1 MLKQK
6 SYNQQFSHIY
16 VSRLLYL
23 RDAVSRCIQE
33 TGGDDA
39 PAVLPKIIDL
49 KDGHECIIIGTL
61 LKVLGRK
68 PDIFKALSSEEG
80 LATIEASGACLATDD
95 DELVLEDESG
105 RVQLLGESVDVGR
118 LVTGVVL
125 GVRGR
130 MLDSKN
136 GFQVDHVYYPEFPP
150 QLALPERTESEYVAL
165 VSGLSLGR
173 NTDSKPLRNHVLMDY
188 LAGRIGND
196 DEKQFVAQ
204 IVRTVFVGNSI
215 DSSVSSAAHDRATK
229 PTSEELISDAA
240 PMKNLDELVSSL
252 ACCMPVDIMPGDSD
266 PSNYTMPQQSFHRC
280 LFPQSA
286 RFTSFRAVTNPYEAQ
301 VGGVQFY
308 GHAGQPVRSMLQCML
323 PKATHAD
330 GEENGDSQEAGHSS
344 EDALDCLE
352 QCLRWRHSALTAP
365 DLLACFPMANEDPF
379 IMESCPHVLFAGNQ
393 SEFNTR
399 VVKGKF
405 GNVLRYD
412 TE

>member
-23 RDAVSRCIQE
+23 RDAVSRCIEE

-61 LKVLGRK
+61 LKVLGDK
-68 PDIFKALSSEEG
+68 PDIFKALSREEG
-80 LATIEASGACLATDD
+80 LARIESSGACLATED

-105 RVQLLGESVDVGR
+105 RVQLLGESIDIGR

-130 MLDSKN
+130 MVDSKN
-136 GFQVDHVYYPEFPP
+136 GFLVDQVYYPEFPP
-150 QLALPERTESEYVAL
+150 QHALPERSESEYVAL

-204 IVRTVFVGNSI
+204 IVRTIFVGNSI
-215 DSSVSSAAHDRATK
+215 DSSVSTAAQTRTTK
-229 PTSEELISDAA
+229 PTSEELIADAA
-240 PMKNLDELVSSL
+240 PLKNLDELVSSL

-286 RFTSFRAVTNPYEAQ
+286 RFKSFRAVTNPFEAQ

-308 GHAGQPVRSMLQCML
+308 GHAGQPVRSMLQCTL
-323 PKATHAD
+323 PKSAD
-330 GEENGDSQEAGHSS
+330 GEENGDSLESVHSS

-352 QCLRWRHSALTAP
+352 QCLRWRHSAPTAP
-365 DLLACFPMANEDPF
+365 DILACFPMANEDPF
-379 IMESCPHVLFAGNQ
+379 VLETCPHVLFAGNQ
-393 SEFNTR
+393 NEFSAR
-399 VVKGKF
+399 IVKGESLI
-405 GNVLRYD
+405 GSL
-412 TE
+412 